1 MATSRSLL
9 LLLFVTLLRM
19 HHPCNGL
26 EQLDAPKD
34 DSPLIRRR
42 LHGGGVHREF
52 FCSLDHIEITQIA
65 KNETVAKLHDVNGT
79 TNATTTTNS
88 PQNTYAAKACACYSG
103 FLNSTYYCPADSNY
117 CSILV
122 AYDYQYTYI
131 ASRIDEHAPT
141 VKCFRDTQLKG
152 FARYVWKYCTIILA
166 ALFLVLMCTD
176 TGRVSMKYQRE
187 RKNYH
192 TSLICF
198 RILTFIPF
206 HFSDPTT

>member
-1 MATSRSLL
+1 MN
-9 LLLFVTLLRM
+9 
-19 HHPCNGL
+19 P
-26 EQLDAPKD
+26 
-34 DSPLIRRR
+34 PLTQRR

-65 KNETVAKLHDVNGT
+65 KNDTVAKFYDVNGT
-79 TNATTTTNS
+79 ATNATTPTNS

-103 FLNSTYYCPADSNY
+103 FLNSTYYCPADSTY

-131 ASRIDEHAPT
+131 ASRIDEHPPT

-166 ALFLVLMCTD
+166 ALVLVLLCTD
-176 TGRVSMKYQRE
+176 TGRVSIEMLGE
-187 RKNYH
+187 NAF
-192 TSLICF
+192 SLMCS
-198 RILTFIPF
+198 RPLTFTV
-206 HFSDPTT
+206 SSL